1 MVFTLGTFVFFTA
14 LVAVI
19 SWYLTKDDDLKTE
32 SGYFLGGR
40 SLSATVIAGS
50 MMLTNLSTEQMV
62 GINAQGFK
70 SGLAVIALESG
81 ASIGIVILAI
91 YFLPKYLQG
100 SITTVPEFLEERYDK
115 SVRNIVSIFFLLT
128 LGIAFLPTVLYSGSI
143 AMMKLFDIPGIFG
156 ISQESAIVLSIWLI
170 GIIGS
175 IYAIFGGLKAV
186 AVSDTVNGVGLVIGG
201 LAIPVLG
208 FIYLGDGSML
218 KGMEYIFQH
227 APEKLNTIGGKDSQ
241 APFGAAITGMRITAL
256 YYWCTNQA
264 IIQRALGAKSLKE
277 GQKGVLLTALLKIV
291 VAPFISKSSGGLFE
305 FIQKVAGL
313 FSVPIAIIVLVGI
326 FSRKASALAAKISM
340 GFFVIVYGYTQ
351 FIGSFKLHFL
361 YVVAILFVI
370 CLIIIYVVDK
380 IIPPKKEYSLPVRYE
395 VPIEPWE
402 YRYTVSVIL
411 MALLVYIYV
420 IFSKLGILY
429 GGEFIKMRTSIIT
442 LIFIVI
448 TGLICTWT
456 RKIEKNSK

>member
-62 GINAQGFK
+62 GLNAQGFK
-70 SGLAVIALESG
+70 SGLAVIAWESG

-156 ISQESAIVLSIWLI
+156 ISQESAIVLSVWLI

-175 IYAIFGGLKAV
+175 IYAIFGGLKA
-186 AVSDTVNGVGLVIGG
+186 
-201 LAIPVLG
+201 
-208 FIYLGDGSML
+208 
-218 KGMEYIFQH
+218 
-227 APEKLNTIGGKDSQ
+227 
-241 APFGAAITGMRITAL
+241 AACI
-256 YYWCTNQA
+256 
-264 IIQRALGAKSLKE
+264 
-277 GQKGVLLTALLKIV
+277 
-291 VAPFISKSSGGLFE
+291 
-305 FIQKVAGL
+305 
-313 FSVPIAIIVLVGI
+313 
-326 FSRKASALAAKISM
+326 
-340 GFFVIVYGYTQ
+340 
-351 FIGSFKLHFL
+351 
-361 YVVAILFVI
+361 
-370 CLIIIYVVDK
+370 
-380 IIPPKKEYSLPVRYE
+380 
-395 VPIEPWE
+395 
-402 YRYTVSVIL
+402 
-411 MALLVYIYV
+411 
-420 IFSKLGILY
+420 
-429 GGEFIKMRTSIIT
+429 
-442 LIFIVI
+442 
-448 TGLICTWT
+448 
-456 RKIEKNSK
+456 